1 MKALLING
9 SPRQYG
15 NTYIALKEVA
25 DRLGENGIESEIYW
39 IGNKPV
45 QGCIACNACVKKG
58 ACVMGDQLYQ
68 DVLSKLQESDA
79 LIVGSPTYFGGP
91 AGSLCA
97 LLDRLFYSCAKEL
110 ENKIWSSVVVC
121 RRAGATAAFQRL
133 NMYADMRNMIHATSQ
148 YWNVAY
154 GWKNGETAEDLEGLQ
169 TMRPLADNV
178 SWLMNCV
185 NNRRGEVREREKW
198 ILYNYIRKQQ
208 Q

>member
-15 NTYIALKEVA
+15 NTHIALKEVA
-25 DRLGENGIESEIYW
+25 DRSAENGVGSEIYW

-45 QGCIACNACVKKG
+45 QGCMACNACVKRG
-58 ACVMGDQLYQ
+58 FCVAGDQLYL
-68 DVLSKLQESDA
+68 DVLGKLKESDA

-91 AGSLCA
+91 TGSLCA

-121 RRAGATAAFQRL
+121 RRAGASAAFQRL

-148 YWNVAY
+148 YWNIAY
-154 GWKNGETAEDLEGLQ
+154 GWKNGETSEDKEGLQ
-169 TMRPLADNV
+169 TMRTLADNV
-178 SWLMNCV
+178 SWLIKCV
-185 NNRRGEVREREKW
+185 KGRDGELHEREKW
-198 ILYNYIRKQQ
+198 ELYNYIRKE
-208 Q
+208 